1 VATDDLF
8 NSIFPPNVRT
18 ADPETSKAASKRV
31 EPKRG
36 THASQCL
43 AMFRAYPRGLT
54 YAEVERYTM
63 LRGAWKRC
71 SDLKALGLIVGTGE
85 TREGG
90 EVYVAVD

>member
-1 VATDDLF
+1 MADLF
-8 NSIFPPNVRT
+8 DSLYPPNVRT
-18 ADPETSKAASKRV
+18 SDPITSHTAAAKS

-43 AMFRAYPRGLT
+43 AMFRAYPNGLT

-71 SDLKALGLIVGTGE
+71 SDLKNLKLIVGTKQVRDGS
-85 TREGG
+85 
-90 EVYVAVD
+90 EVYRAAE

>member
-1 VATDDLF
+1 MTDLF
-8 NSIFPPNVRT
+8 SDTLPPNVRT
-18 ADPETSKAASKRV
+18 ADPETSHEASKRL

-85 TREGG
+85 TRDGSEI
-90 EVYVAVD
+90 YRSVD